1 MEDDNQ
7 LVPQL
12 VGKTWMWLPAEP
24 RTPSTRTPSSGS
36 STPKSEPLR
45 RILIV
50 GAGIA
55 GIASA
60 LAISQELGPYVPDL
74 QIIVY
79 ERNDVLST
87 SGGAINLTPV
97 AQRHLDRLG
106 VLDELDR
113 HGSAGGADVDCIEL
127 FSSRTGRSLGS
138 IDFTDRHGN
147 GVGGYKGRR
156 VMRIVLSLAMLAVAE
171 RTKNIH
177 IEFGKKLVYGEDLD
191 DGGKLHFEDG
201 TTAEG
206 DLVLGCDGV
215 HSATRTRWVAPEY
228 HSQYTG
234 ISFLQSIVDTDALQ
248 SKVHFN
254 ATAMNISRHGS
265 LLTSYCDRDRD
276 QIFLAAIVQFDE
288 QLLSDYRLDNG
299 QDWRTRS
306 AIKRALAEEMR
317 HRFGK
322 SALPCIRELACTHA
336 DWILYPVYQV
346 PPGGKWHTDRAI
358 LLGDAAHAVCLY
370 SPSTLPVYSISRS
383 KLTNTDAPARR
394 VRRLRPRR
402 RHPLFPHA
410 RPPPIRAPTRH
421 LPGVRV
427 PPTRHRAERIQG
439 VPTHVGQE
447 PRHGHAGGPTEGV
460 DAAVPSAALAGR
472 APGRVGV

>member
-24 RTPSTRTPSSGS
+24 KTPSTRTPSTTGS
-36 STPKSEPLR
+36 STPKGDAPR

-60 LAISQELGPYVPDL
+60 LSISQELGPYVPDL
-74 QIIVY
+74 QITVY

-97 AQRHLDRLG
+97 AQRHLDQLG
-106 VLDELDR
+106 VLEELNR

-127 FSSRTGRSLGS
+127 FSCRSGRSLGS
-138 IDFTDRHGN
+138 IDFTDRRGN

-156 VMRIVLSLAMLAVAE
+156 VMRIVLSLAMLSVVE
-171 RTKNIH
+171 RTKNIS
-177 IEFGKKLVYGEDLD
+177 IEFGKKLVRGEDLE
-191 DGGKLHFEDG
+191 DGAKLHFEDG
-201 TTAEG
+201 TTAQG

-215 HSATRTRWVAPEY
+215 HSATRTRWVAPEC

-265 LLTSYCDRDRD
+265 LLTSYCDRDRE
-276 QIFLAAIVQFDE
+276 QIFLAAIVQFEE

-317 HRFGK
+317 NRFGK

-346 PPGGKWHTDRAI
+346 PPGGKWHTRRAI
-358 LLGDAAHAVCLY
+358 LLGDAAHAVCLTFP
-370 SPSTLPVYSISRS
+370 PSI
-383 KLTNTDAPARR
+383 
-394 VRRLRPRR
+394 
-402 RHPLFPHA
+402 
-410 RPPPIRAPTRH
+410 
-421 LPGVRV
+421 LPGLLYYMKQ
-427 PPTRHRAERIQG
+427 TNK
-439 VPTHVGQE
+439 T
-447 PRHGHAGGPTEGV
+447 
-460 DAAVPSAALAGR
+460 
-472 APGRVGV
+472 